1 MRRHSFSALAFAL
14 ACGAAFAACGGKSN
28 AQSGLGTDT
37 TPPPPPTGT
46 GGGDSTGPSRVVSKD
61 AAADFAAAADYFTKQ
76 EAAGWTSSSCET
88 AAKKFAGVADDH
100 RTIIEAR
107 YMQGLSYHRCNMA
120 APAEAA
126 YQATIKADPN
136 YAMAESNLGELYF
149 AAGKRDAAKQYWDSA
164 VKKMPKLTG
173 ARINLASLLLED
185 MRTTTDATKWAAL
198 DEEARKHLSSS
209 LAVDNENVRAYTV
222 YALVYMEGRAKN
234 KNRLDLAKVMI
245 DEGLKRSDKFA
256 PLKNAF
262 GLWYM
267 TKNNLTAALTQFQA
281 AVSLDP
287 KFVEARM
294 NVGLINL
301 GVRKFADAKAQFA
314 AVLEM
319 DAKNYDAHIGMGVA
333 ERGLL
338 NFDAAEASY
347 NKAKALDPARGDA
360 VFDLGVLYFS
370 FKAAKAGDT
379 GGLKATKAAYET
391 AKKYFEQFVAMKT
404 GSAEDQ
410 AEAALNVK
418 DIAKMIQN
426 LEDFIKFEAA
436 SAADAAAAGGGGT

>member
-1 MRRHSFSALAFAL
+1 MLRKETLMRRHSFSALAFAL

-301 GVRKFADAKAQFA
+301 GVRKFATPRPSSPPYSRWTPRTTTPTSAW
-314 AVLEM
+314 
-319 DAKNYDAHIGMGVA
+319 
-333 ERGLL
+333 
-338 NFDAAEASY
+338 
-347 NKAKALDPARGDA
+347 ALR
-360 VFDLGVLYFS
+360 
-370 FKAAKAGDT
+370 
-379 GGLKATKAAYET
+379 
-391 AKKYFEQFVAMKT
+391 
-404 GSAEDQ
+404 
-410 AEAALNVK
+410 
-418 DIAKMIQN
+418 
-426 LEDFIKFEAA
+426 
-436 SAADAAAAGGGGT
+436 SAACSISMPPRPATTRPRPSTRRVATRCSTWVCCTSRSRLPRPATPGASRPPRQPTRRPRSTSSSSWR